1 MTDPIRNSGQLD
13 TTAGVSTP
21 ISNGA
26 SLAKKKCVAC
36 EGFETPLVRE
46 EAVILLKQLREWQ
59 LSDDAKSISKEFTF
73 KNFADALSFAN
84 KIGAIAEDE
93 GHHPDLSVAW
103 GKVGVFLTTHAI
115 KGLSEND
122 FILAAKVDALS

>member
-1 MTDPIRNSGQLD
+1 MMHAQQYDMVNNMAELVQ
-13 TTAGVSTP
+13 
-21 ISNGA
+21 
-26 SLAKKKCVAC
+26 KKCVAC
-36 EGFETPLVRE
+36 EGFETPFVRE
-46 EAVILLKQLREWQ
+46 EAVVLLKQVDNWT
-59 LSDDAKSISKEFTF
+59 LSDDAKSISKEFIF
-73 KNFADALSFAN
+73 KNFAEALAFAN

-93 GHHPDLSVAW
+93 GHHPELTIAW